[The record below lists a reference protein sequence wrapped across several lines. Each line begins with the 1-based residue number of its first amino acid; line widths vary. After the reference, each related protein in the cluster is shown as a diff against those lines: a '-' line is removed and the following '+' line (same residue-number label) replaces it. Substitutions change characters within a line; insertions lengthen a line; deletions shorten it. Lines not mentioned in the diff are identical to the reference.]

1 MLKVITGWIK
11 IDNQDLI
18 EEISGFVNGTCVV
31 EEEEEDYILVSE
43 MDPDTFNTLCE
54 MGFITEDELNETF
67 ECDAIKFY
75 VD

>member
-54 MGFITEDELNETF
+54 MGFITEDELNEAF